1 MTDPIEQLVKAI
13 RGSIH
18 DQTFLKLTLGKFQ
31 NELPP
36 SPSYG
41 ATGPPPPGLRRDGLS
56 SVQHVYVR
64 IVDLK
69 TGPHLSFVYRY
80 PNQDITKN
88 SLIPEGIATIRSW
101 LRSNCRSATLL
112 TAKGRLQLVFS
123 RRGEPRLFSNSPQS
137 RLRPISPSSYVGQG
151 HKGHKVLSTD
161 SASGNALSSVATT
174 NRSHDRDKVR
184 LLKDERALELLGV
197 IDSEGRPRA
206 QMGNKYRQVH
216 HFIEALA
223 PILKVTNPG
232 ETLHMVDMGCG
243 KGYLTFAFHQFLR
256 ENGLLPVT
264 VGVDKRGSLVESANA
279 IAGQLGD
286 NSIRFIQGKI
296 NDVDVKPI
304 DILIALHACDTA
316 TDDAIYRGIK
326 EECRWIVV
334 SPCCQHEL
342 RPQITAPAGLEPLFK
357 HGIQVER
364 MTETVTD
371 TLRCLYLEAWGYRT
385 RVQEFVGA
393 EHTAK
398 NLLIIASKVPGEA
411 PHQDLLDYAVHFQ
424 HSFGIKSQRL
434 ADRLRSE
441 IR

>member
-1 MTDPIEQLVKAI
+1 MTDPIEQLVTAI
-13 RGSIH
+13 RGSID
-18 DQTFLKLTLGKFQ
+18 DQTFQKLTLGKFQ

-36 SPSYG
+36 PPSYG

-88 SLIPEGIATIRSW
+88 SLIPEGIEKITGW
-101 LRSNCRSATLL
+101 LGSSCRSATLL
-112 TAKGRLQLVFS
+112 TAKGRLQLGFN
-123 RRGEPRLFSNSPQS
+123 RRGEPRLFSQKSNSLP
-137 RLRPISPSSYVGQG
+137 
-151 HKGHKVLSTD
+151 
-161 SASGNALSSVATT
+161 ASK
-174 NRSHDRDKVR
+174 RSHDREKIR
-184 LLKDERALELLGV
+184 LLRNEQSLALLGV

-206 QMGNKYRQVH
+206 QMGDKYRQVH

-223 PILKVTNPG
+223 PILRGTNSG
-232 ETLHMVDMGCG
+232 ETLHIVDMGCG
-243 KGYLTFAFHQFLR
+243 KGYLTFALHQFFK
-256 ENGLLPVT
+256 ENGVHPVT
-264 VGVDKRGSLVESANA
+264 VGVEKRSSLVQLANE
-279 IAGQLGD
+279 IATQLRD
-286 NSIRFIQGKI
+286 ETIRFIQGEI
-296 NDVDVKPI
+296 NDIEVKPI
-304 DILIALHACDTA
+304 DVLIALHACDTA

-342 RPQITAPAGLEPLFK
+342 RPQMTAPAGLEPLFK

-371 TLRCLYLEAWGYRT
+371 TLRCLYLEAWGYQT
-385 RVQEFVGA
+385 RIQEFVGA

-398 NLLIIASKVPGEA
+398 NLLIVASKMPGEA
-411 PHQDLLDYAVHFQ
+411 PRQDLLDSAVHFQ

-434 ADRLRSE
+434 ADRLRWE
-441 IR
+441 IRQPAPAE